1 MDNLPIQNEELS
13 LKKVLEKAKE
23 WQLYLFSQGKIII
36 LTVIIGGLVGLTYS
50 FIRKPIYTATLTF
63 ALEDEKSAGGFSGAT
78 SLANSFGFDIG
89 IDGGGIFTKSNL
101 TVLFKSRLMVEQTLL
116 TPVKENGKVISL
128 AEMYIQ
134 NKNWRNKWNNK
145 PAFKNIQFPPE
156 SNRVNFS
163 RVHDSV
169 LGEIYQDLYKK
180 GLAVAQKDTKISV
193 ISVDVFSTNEK
204 FAKYFAEAL
213 SKNVSDFYIKT
224 KSKKAKM
231 NMEILKMQTD
241 SVRGI
246 LNGAITS
253 VAIANDNVFGLNQ
266 AMNVRRAPSSRKQ
279 VDVQANTLILTELVK
294 QTELAKVTL
303 RRETP
308 LIQVIDRPIFPLKN
322 DKIGVI
328 FGFIV
333 GSIIALFLTILFL
346 MFKYIFKQAME

>member
-23 WQLYLFSQGKIII
+23 WQSYLFSQGKIII
-36 LTVIIGGLVGLTYS
+36 LTFIIGGLLGLTYS

-128 AEMYIQ
+128 AEMFIQ
-134 NKNWRNKWNNK
+134 NKNWRKKWNKK
-145 PAFKNIQFPPE
+145 PEFKNIQFPPG
-156 SNRVNFS
+156 SNRVNFT
-163 RVHDSV
+163 RVHDSI

-246 LNGAITS
+246 LNGSITS

-266 AMNVRRAPSSRKQ
+266 AMNVRRAPSIRKQ

-294 QTELAKVTL
+294 QTELAKVNL
-303 RRETP
+303 RKETP
-308 LIQVIDRPIFPLKN
+308 LIQVIDRPIFPLPN
-322 DKIGVI
+322 DSFSKLLYALIGGFTAGFLLVFSLVI
-328 FGFIV
+328 KR
-333 GSIIALFLTILFL
+333 ILNQL
-346 MFKYIFKQAME
+346 